1 MTEQLEFDLLLK
13 EEQLLTDEVESLT
26 KRLLEYKRNLA
37 EVRAKLKT
45 LRFEPVEVTGGSEV
59 SQ

>member
-37 EVRAKLKT
+37 EVREKLKT
-45 LRFEPVEVTGGSEV
+45 LKLEPVEVTGVMYHNS
-59 SQ
+59 